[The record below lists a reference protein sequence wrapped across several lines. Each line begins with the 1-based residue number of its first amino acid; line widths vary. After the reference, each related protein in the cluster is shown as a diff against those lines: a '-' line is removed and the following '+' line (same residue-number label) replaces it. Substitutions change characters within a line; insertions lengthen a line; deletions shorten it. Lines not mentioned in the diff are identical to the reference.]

1 MISSELRDLATQS
14 RPSGVVGCPSIGN
27 DISFS
32 TLIRAARVMTFEE
45 LVLHVGAV
53 GATHGELLHGAD
65 ADRVRRLG
73 VAIRSIRVT
82 GTPSLTRAS
91 HPRVIVVTAHGQ
103 PVVPCVG
110 ANA

>member
-1 MISSELRDLATQS
+1 VGGLGKQRLPRAGIGFLDERLPAGRFLGELSCMISSELRDLATQS

-53 GATHGELLHGAD
+53 GATHGELLH
-65 ADRVRRLG
+65 
-73 VAIRSIRVT
+73 
-82 GTPSLTRAS
+82 
-91 HPRVIVVTAHGQ
+91 
-103 PVVPCVG
+103 
-110 ANA
+110 